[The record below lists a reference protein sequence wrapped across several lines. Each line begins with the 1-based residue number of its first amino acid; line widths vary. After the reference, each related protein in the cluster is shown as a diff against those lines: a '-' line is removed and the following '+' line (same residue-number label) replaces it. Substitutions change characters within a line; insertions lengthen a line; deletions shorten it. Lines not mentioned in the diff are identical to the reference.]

1 MNTTGLDEKS
11 LRDLIKNLSDLPADI
26 PLPALTKALEKGAEV
41 FASAARQQVPV
52 RNGLLRDSIG
62 IIRKKGGKLN
72 PYTMVGP
79 RYYGGWGGQAAHLI
93 EFGTTDRYRF
103 FGNKKLNLQN
113 RTVKAKLLGKAY
125 TGRVTANP
133 FMQPA
138 WNSKKEPVAQQLQK
152 DVQTLVAAAIKK
164 RGFQYKAA

>member
-1 MNTTGLDEKS
+1 MNTPGLDIKS
-11 LRDLIKNLSDLPADI
+11 FNTLIKNLSDLPADI
-26 PLPALTKALEKGAEV
+26 PAPALTKAIEKGAEV
-41 FASAARQQVPV
+41 FATAARQNINS
-52 RNGLLRDSIG
+52 RSGLTRDSIG
-62 IIRKKGGKLN
+62 IIRKKGGKIN
-72 PYTMVGP
+72 PFTMVGP
-79 RYYGGWGGQAAHLI
+79 RYYGGWGGQVAHLI
-93 EFGTTDRYRF
+93 EGGTTDRYRF